1 MRPWFTR
8 ILALSCLAYSLS
20 AQALSLGDWFLD
32 PHVAVGFNSEQGT
45 VLRLGVDAGLH
56 LDENIALG
64 VGGFYAAGNHADHDR
79 EIGVGPFVAYAY
91 PVFSFLT
98 VQLREDIDYV
108 DVHVPIASG
117 NPPVYNSHATLYG
130 VESATSAGAH
140 LSFAQSVGI
149 SVGYRLVVG
158 LSGNDI
164 AEGRSG
170 AYLGLSIGF

>member
-1 MRPWFTR
+1 MSRCLTYAFSLA
-8 ILALSCLAYSLS
+8 ILALPFNAR
-20 AQALSLGDWFLD
+20 ALSVGDWFLD

-45 VLRLGVDAGLH
+45 VIRLGVDAGLH
-56 LDENIALG
+56 VDENLALG

-98 VQLREDIDYV
+98 LQLREDVDYV
-108 DVHVPIASG
+108 DVHVPIPSG
-117 NPPVYNSHATLYG
+117 NPPVYDSHKTLYG
-130 VESATSAGAH
+130 VESATSAGIH
-140 LSFAQSVGI
+140 LSFAQTVGV

-158 LSGNDI
+158 LSGSDI